1 MNSSKR
7 NLILVLVIVLAGL
20 SAAAF
25 FYFNRADRNLNES
38 PFFVMLDKDIIT
50 SAESKFSLEMKETFR
65 QKIEEANKE
74 IRPDAAKDA
83 LITAYGNRALYQTY
97 LGEYENAYNSYLKS
111 LELNSQS
118 RVQWLA
124 LGDLLVKMKAYKTA
138 ENAYGKAK
146 IINAYEPQVYLKLAD
161 LYKISALDDKE
172 KIKKL
177 FEEGLANIADN
188 TLLLDAYAR
197 WSADAG
203 DKTKAIELYQQL
215 IKLQPGNAEALN
227 REIDKLK

>member
-1 MNSSKR
+1 M
-7 NLILVLVIVLAGL
+7 LVIVLAGL
-20 SAAAF
+20 AAAAF

-38 PFFVMLDKDIIT
+38 PFFIMLDKDIVT

-65 QKIEEANKE
+65 QKIEEANQE
-74 IRPDAAKDA
+74 IRPGVTNDA

-118 RVQWLA
+118 RIQWLA

-146 IINAYEPQVYLKLAD
+146 TINAYEPQVYLKLVELFQLAIPPD
-161 LYKISALDDKE
+161 NG
-172 KIKKL
+172 KIKQL
-177 FEEGLANIADN
+177 FEEGLTNIADN

-197 WSADAG
+197 WSARIG
-203 DKTKAIELYQQL
+203 DKTKAIELYRQL